1 MTMKKLLFA
10 LLTVGFM
17 FIFTDQASA
26 QWSVGASYEIR
37 NEEPTNGFGLRVE
50 RGILSMVPIVDFN
63 MRAHFSFFN
72 DDAEL
77 TSDNQTF
84 SGEVD
89 AYDFGL
95 ALTAGAQIAL
105 IKPYVGLG
113 VGAESYDFDGE
124 SNSFDE
130 TNLFW
135 NGFGGLELSILPMIK
150 PFVEYRIS
158 RISGSDQID
167 FNNVSR
173 VAFGVSLRF

>member
-1 MTMKKLLFA
+1 MKKLLFA
-10 LLTVGFM
+10 ILTVSFL
-17 FIFTDQASA
+17 FTFTNQASA
-26 QWSVGASYEIR
+26 QWSLGASYETR
-37 NEEPTNGFGLRVE
+37 NEDPTNGFGLRVE
-50 RGILSMVPIVDFN
+50 RSVLSAVPVVDFN

-77 TSDNQTF
+77 SGDNQNF
-84 SGEVD
+84 SDEVD

-124 SNSFDE
+124 SRSFDE

-158 RISGSDQID
+158 QISGSDQINFD
-167 FNNVSR
+167 NVSR
-173 VAFGVSLRF
+173 LAFGVSLRF